1 MVPSSN
7 GKYIPVAIKPA
18 YLSDLKTSEFK
29 DTLYNLCMELT
40 SPNYQDR
47 VDAIRQLCLL
57 LNFNDDNNILIGTE

>member
-40 SPNYQDR
+40 SPNY
-47 VDAIRQLCLL
+47 
-57 LNFNDDNNILIGTE
+57 